1 MSTALDGV
9 ASRIEHEE
17 ALDKPSELVAGLVR
31 RVIGG
36 GRAVDVLS
44 GSPLGH
50 PIHPLLVTVPIGSWT
65 AATVLDLTAGDA
77 TAARRLVGLGIVAAV
92 PAALTGANDW
102 LSTTGGERRV
112 GLVHAAVNDTA
123 LMLYSAS
130 WLSRRRGHR
139 LRGAAL
145 ALLGAAALGAGGW
158 LGGHLAYGLGVGVDT
173 TAFQQFP
180 QDWTDV
186 AAETDVPVSQ
196 PIMREAA
203 GVPVLLIRQQG
214 QIVAIADRCTHRGG
228 PLHEGT
234 VANGCVTC
242 PWHGSEF
249 DLADGSV
256 RHGPATRPQP
266 VAEARVVAGR
276 VQVRRAEEPR
286 GLRTDPV
293 GR

>member
-1 MSTALDGV
+1 MSTALDRL
-9 ASRIEHEE
+9 ASRIEREE
-17 ALDKPSELVAGLVR
+17 PLDKPSDLVAGVLRRLVP
-31 RVIGG
+31 G
-36 GRAVDVLS
+36 GRTGDVLS

-50 PIHPLLVTVPIGSWT
+50 PMHPLLVAVPIGSWT

-77 TAARRLVGLGIVAAV
+77 KAARRLVGLGIAAAV
-92 PAALTGANDW
+92 PSALTGANDW
-102 LSTTGGERRV
+102 LSTTGAERRI
-112 GLVHAAVNDTA
+112 GLVHAAMNSTA
-123 LMLYSAS
+123 LTLYSAS
-130 WLSRRRGHR
+130 WVARRRGHR

-145 ALLGAAALGAGGW
+145 ALLGAGALGAGGW

-186 AAETDVPVSQ
+186 AADTDVPVSQ
-196 PIMREAA
+196 PIMRDAG
-203 GVPVLLIRQQG
+203 GVPVLLIRHHDQV
-214 QIVAIADRCTHRGG
+214 VAIADRCTHRGG

-234 VANGCVTC
+234 VADGCVTC

-249 DLADGSV
+249 GLADGSV
-256 RHGPATRPQP
+256 RRGPATRPQP
-266 VAEARVVAGR
+266 VAEVRVVAGR
-276 VQVRRAEEPR
+276 VQVRRSQEPR